1 MTYIWTTEG
10 WLYLAVVID
19 LFNRAVIGWSMEAS
33 LEQSLVLQAL
43 SMALQ
48 SRRPAAGLLHHSDR
62 GSQYAGLAYQEQLK
76 SNGVETSMSRKG
88 NCWDNAVVESFFSTL
103 KAELIAGRLYA
114 TRKEAR
120 ADIFDYIEVWYN
132 RQRRHSTLGYLSPL
146 EFEQR
151 AHQEY
156 EA

>member
-1 MTYIWTTEG
+1 
-10 WLYLAVVID
+10 
-19 LFNRAVIGWSMEAS
+19 MEAS

-62 GSQYAGLAYQEQLK
+62 GSQYAGLAYEEQLK
-76 SNGVETSMSRKG
+76 SNRVETSMSRKG
-88 NCWDNAVVESFFSTL
+88 NRWDNAVVESFFSTL

-120 ADIFDYIEVWYN
+120 GRAS
-132 RQRRHSTLGYLSPL
+132 STTSKCGTTAATATFHIGLP
-146 EFEQR
+146 
-151 AHQEY
+151 
-156 EA
+156 